1 MLVPPGYAD
10 YASYFS
16 DVLSFLRE
24 YSWVYNFPVTELLVQ
39 DVFKKIPED
48 WLTALLSLT
57 NQQLNIL
64 PQGFV
69 MV

>member
-1 MLVPPGYAD
+1 MLVPPGYDD
-10 YASYFS
+10 YGSYFS
-16 DVLSFLRE
+16 EVLSFLRE

-39 DVFKKIPED
+39 DVLKQIPVE
-48 WLTALLSLT
+48 WSTALLGLT
-57 NQQLNIL
+57 YQQLNIL